1 MSIGQSGNQSQSKS
15 EIQSGRQAFSQ
26 SVSQSVGHSVS
37 QSFDPSVG
45 RNHSVGSANLSQAV
59 IIRSRFRQMVTHT
72 MCPSGLEQSFQL
84 VESNVAGRQQQNL
97 VYIYT
102 SGTRTQTHT
111 HR

>member
-1 MSIGQSGNQSQSKS
+1 MSIGQSVSQSQSRES
-15 EIQSGRQAFSQ
+15 VRQAGVQ

-45 RNHSVGSANLSQAV
+45 RNHSVGSGNLSQAV

-72 MCPSGLEQSFQL
+72 MCRSGLEQSFQL

-97 VYIYT
+97 VYIYIIIYEI
-102 SGTRTQTHT
+102 SAIF
-111 HR
+111 

>member
-1 MSIGQSGNQSQSKS
+1 VSIGQSGNQSQSKS
-15 EIQSGRQAFSQ
+15 ESVRQAGGQSVSQ

-72 MCPSGLEQSFQL
+72 MCRSGLEQSFQL

-97 VYIYT
+97 VYIYYILYII
-102 SGTRTQTHT
+102 
-111 HR
+111 